1 MFLIKNGLV
10 GKLLNHT
17 TKSHS
22 FFMTNTLYHV
32 ENWIVHE
39 SRGGL
44 HYGIFTNQPLHMV
57 LISYA
62 KLNKVGTHYRTNLR
76 PLIMIGTIK

>member
-1 MFLIKNGLV
+1 MFLIKIGLA
-10 GKLLNHT
+10 GRLLNHT

-44 HYGIFTNQPLHMV
+44 HYGIFTNQPLHMA

-62 KLNKVGTHYRTNLR
+62 KLNKVGTHSKTYPWPFLV
-76 PLIMIGTIK
+76 IGTVK